1 MKQQMEFKTESK
13 RLLDLMIHS
22 IYTNKEI
29 FLRELISNA
38 SDAIDKYHL
47 LSLTDEKLEKTNDYE
62 IHIEVDKKH
71 RKIKI
76 TDNGIGMTYD
86 ELVNNLG
93 TIAKSGTLEF
103 LQKIKEK
110 SMKETDLIGQFGVG
124 FYSSFMVSKKVQ
136 VVTKSP
142 FSDTAYKWVS
152 EGEESFTI
160 EETKREERGTE
171 ITLYLRKNE
180 DDENYDI
187 FLETYKIKSLVKK
200 YSDYVKYPITLENE
214 VEKPKLDDEGKEIEG
229 EVDKVFE
236 NETINTRTPIWNKP
250 KSDVTD
256 DQLNEF
262 YKSTYYDYDN
272 PQYTFWNNIEGAL
285 TYKSLIFIPGKA
297 PYNLYSEKYEKGLQ
311 LYAKDVFVMDK
322 CKELVPDYL
331 RFVKGLVVSQDLS
344 LNISREILQKNSQL
358 VKIAGNLEKKILN
371 ELEKSLKNE
380 REKYEEFFKEFGVNL
395 KYGVYDN
402 FGEKKESLK
411 DLLLFKTVNQ
421 DKMVSL
427 KEYVEAMPKEQD
439 AIYYGSAPS
448 KDAIK
453 ISPQMDIIKSK
464 GYDVL
469 VLTDEV
475 DEFMISILHE
485 YDKKQFKSINQGDL
499 NILDEKEKETIKELE
514 TENKDLLETL
524 KEILKDEV
532 TDVKLSTR
540 LTDSPVCLVS
550 GEGLSFE
557 MEKVIN
563 QMPGDKKMKADK
575 ILEINPKHELFKA
588 IENVFLESKESLN
601 DFASVLYHQALLI
614 EGLPIKDPVAFS
626 NKMVKLMIKAA
637 KSINNTEEEPS

>member
-1 MKQQMEFKTESK
+1 
-13 RLLDLMIHS
+13 LDS
-22 IYTNKEI
+22 I
-29 FLRELISNA
+29 
-38 SDAIDKYHL
+38 L
-47 LSLTDEKLEKTNDYE
+47 LSWYP
-62 IHIEVDKKH
+62 
-71 RKIKI
+71 
-76 TDNGIGMTYD
+76 
-86 ELVNNLG
+86 
-93 TIAKSGTLEF
+93 
-103 LQKIKEK
+103 
-110 SMKETDLIGQFGVG
+110 
-124 FYSSFMVSKKVQ
+124 KKVQ
-136 VVTKSP
+136 VVSKSP
-142 FSDTAYKWVS
+142 FSETAYKWVS
-152 EGEESFTI
+152 EGEDSFTI
-160 EETKREERGTE
+160 EETKKEERGTE

-180 DDENYDI
+180 DDENYDN
-187 FLETYKIKSLVKK
+187 FLETYKIKNLVKK
-200 YSDYVKYPITLENE
+200 YSDYVKYPITMENE
-214 VEKPKLDDEGKEIEG
+214 VEKPKFDEEGKEIEG
-229 EVDKVFE
+229 EYETFVE
-236 NETINTRTPIWNKP
+236 NETINSRVPIWNKA
-250 KSDVTD
+250 KSDVTEEE
-256 DQLNEF
+256 LNAF
-262 YKSTYYDYDN
+262 YKSTYFDYDG

-285 TYKSLIFIPGKA
+285 TYKSLIFIPEKA

-331 RFVKGLVVSQDLS
+331 RFIKGLVVSQDLS

-358 VKIAGNLEKKILN
+358 IKIAANLEKKILS

-380 REKYEEFFKEFGVNL
+380 REKYEKFFKEFGVNL

-402 FGEKKESLK
+402 FGEKKELIQ
-411 DLLLFKTVNQ
+411 DLLLFKTVNK
-421 DKMVSL
+421 DEMVTL
-427 KEYVEAMPKEQD
+427 KDYVEAMPKEQD
-439 AIYYGSAPS
+439 AIYYGSASS

-485 YDKKQFKSINQGDL
+485 YSKKQFKSINQGDL
-499 NILDEKEKETIKELE
+499 NILDDKEKETIKELE
-514 TENKDLLETL
+514 TENKDLLASL

-588 IENVFLESKESLN
+588 IENVFLESKESLS
-601 DFASVLYHQALLI
+601 DFASVLYNQALLI

-626 NKMVKLMIKAA
+626 NKMIKLMIKAA
-637 KSINNTEEEPS
+637 KTSSPTEEDPA